1 MNNDLGPR
9 LVATSDDSFA
19 VVDPDGKTSVT
30 ILTSMKDANDPYRI
44 RYYRSTQEI
53 YDATGKTV
61 ARTSDPEMA
70 KHIRTLLIVWEN
82 LQKKRKASGSS
93 PDASQEQK

>member
-1 MNNDLGPR
+1 
-9 LVATSDDSFA
+9 
-19 VVDPDGKTSVT
+19 
-30 ILTSMKDANDPYRI
+30 MKDANDPYRI

-70 KHIRTLLIVWEN
+70 KHIRTLLIVWDN
-82 LQKKRKASGSS
+82 LQKKKASGSS